1 MAKIDFSA
9 QIEYL
14 LFSGDIEGDKV
25 LNLYHLL
32 KSYEQ
37 GLITVETMQEA
48 INRFNGDLFLLEPP
62 TDDEPRIE

>member
-1 MAKIDFSA
+1 MAKNDFPA

-14 LFSGDIEGDKV
+14 LFSGDLEGDEV

-37 GLITVETMQEA
+37 GFITAETMQAA
-48 INRFNGDLFLLEPP
+48 INQFNTDLFLLEPP
-62 TDDEPRIE
+62 IDELSME

>member
-1 MAKIDFSA
+1 MAKNDFPA

-14 LFSGDIEGDKV
+14 LFSGDLEGDEV

-37 GLITVETMQEA
+37 GFITAETMQAA
-48 INRFNGDLFLLEPP
+48 INQFNTDLFGRVLDVLL
-62 TDDEPRIE
+62 RSKS

>member
-9 QIEYL
+9 QTEYL

-25 LNLYHLL
+25 LNLYYLL

-37 GLITVETMQEA
+37 GLITSETMQKA
-48 INRFNGDLFLLEPP
+48 INNFNTDLFLLEPT
-62 TDDEPRIE
+62 TDELGME